1 MANPL
6 TFVIVPT
13 FKEPRHVERLLNCF
27 AHADNRDLVILIVN
41 GNPGDD
47 TSKHIERLHIGR
59 ILELQGHPGLF
70 WSGLV
75 NLGLQ
80 YILRQEH
87 EPEFVI
93 LMNADVEFDHHML
106 SRLIVTARTIPDCQL
121 AAVTLSNRTII
132 TSGVKVISWL
142 LTLNRH
148 PLAGV
153 QLEDLP
159 ADTLIPVDFLPARCT
174 LIPFTAVRQA
184 GLVAEKSLPH
194 YGADN
199 EYTNRLRKLGWQ
211 PFIYTGSQVRLD
223 AQNTGSDVFH
233 KRLPFRMRVGSLFS
247 IKSTSNPMYRL
258 RFIRLTYPIYAWPSA
273 MLLYALRTF
282 LEVLLGGSA
291 IKLLFPQRESG
302 FSGS

>member
-13 FKEPRHVERLLNCF
+13 FKERSHVERLLNCF
-27 AHADNRDLVILIVN
+27 AHADNRNVVVLIVN

-47 TSKHIERLHIGR
+47 TSRYLEELHNGA
-59 ILELQGHPGLF
+59 ILELPGNPSLF

-75 NLGLQ
+75 SLGLQ
-80 YILRQEH
+80 HVLRQQH

-93 LMNADVEFDHHML
+93 LMNADVEFDHPML
-106 SRLIVTARTIPDCQL
+106 NRLIGKARTIPDCQL

-132 TSGVKVISWL
+132 SSGVKVISWL

-184 GLVAEKSLPH
+184 GLIAEKSLPH

-211 PFIYTGSQVRLD
+211 PFIYTGSQVSLD

-233 KRLPFRMRVGSLFS
+233 KRLPFRMRVGSLHS
-247 IKSTSNPMYRL
+247 IKSSSNLVYRL

-273 MLLYALRTF
+273 MLLYTLRTI
-282 LEVLLGGSA
+282 LEVFLGGSA